1 MTHNVEQLFDEYG
14 MQLLVGYDFEKDR
27 EYYEETG
34 NPGTLVPAMT
44 YTVLTSVGLFIDNT
58 PVPILDRLTEKQK
71 EHIVSLLNYE

>member
-14 MQLLVGYDFEKDR
+14 MQLLVGYDYEKSPSQI
-27 EYYEETG
+27 EEG
-34 NPGTLVPAMT
+34 HGYHEVGCMT

-71 EHIVSLLNYE
+71 EHIISLLNYE